1 LASPLEGRPRSP
13 SGPPPDRRAGKAASR
28 VRPGAPS
35 RWLGGLG
42 GADVV
47 AMRPIVLEGR
57 HVRLEPLAPGHVE
70 PLLGAAGGSR
80 ETYAFTWVPA
90 TVEEMDRYVAEALRD
105 RDAGRALPFATVDR
119 ATGQVVGSTRFG
131 NIEYWAW
138 PPGNP
143 HQRGSALPDVVE
155 IGWTWLAATAQRTAV
170 NTEAK
175 LLMLTHAFE
184 TWRVHRVSLMTDAR
198 NMRSRNAILRLGA
211 RFDGVLRAQRVAVDG
226 QIRDT
231 AAFSILDAEWPEV
244 KSNLAH
250 RLGR

>member
-1 LASPLEGRPRSP
+1 VDG
-13 SGPPPDRRAGKAASR
+13 AAAVG
-28 VRPGAPS
+28 VRP
-35 RWLGGLG
+35 
-42 GADVV
+42 V
-47 AMRPIVLEGR
+47 VLEGR
-57 HVRLEPLAPGHVE
+57 HVRLEPLTGAHVG
-70 PLLGAAGGSR
+70 PLLGAAGGPR
-80 ETYAFTWVPA
+80 DTYAFTLVPA
-90 TVEEMDRYVAEALRD
+90 TVGEMERYVAAALRD

-143 HQRGSALPDVVE
+143 NQRGPELPDVVE
-155 IGWTWLAATAQRTAV
+155 IGWTWLAATAQRTAL

-211 RFDGVLRAQRVAVDG
+211 RFDGVLRAHRVASDR

-244 KSNLAH
+244 KGNLEN